1 MSKQNDIE
9 DFKIAITSTAKSI
22 SENQKLQIKFG
33 SNEKASLDN
42 LNIPNIS
49 DIFDKKK
56 LKSVRALT
64 DSQALRMKY
73 SDVEIFNKYK
83 PNGNLSSKLYDLSER
98 MRCEKLGSDYYF
110 GIEQNLKNF
119 YNSENTNPL
128 NEKIDYKIEELFED
142 ILKDKIFGID
152 QKKNNNKIDKKLKS
166 LSSEINQK
174 LKGKSLNYNDQTK
187 FNHLISDLL
196 NSLELGEE
204 ATDELNESSEDNK
217 NDSNQNNE
225 QKDDQKKKQSSQD
238 KQIEATLPDFQL
250 QGDEMKSENLD
261 AQNEEF
267 QDSPNRRATKN
278 LKGNDQNYKVFT
290 TKFDEIVKANDLE
303 NEIELSR
310 LRKNLDQQQQHLKNF
325 ISKLANKLQRKLLA
339 LQNRSWKFDLDEGI
353 LDTSKLSRVIVDP
366 LNSLSF
372 KKEKN
377 TKFKDTVVT
386 LLIDNSG
393 SMRGKPITVA
403 AICADILAKTLERCS
418 VKVEILGFT
427 TKNWKG
433 GKSREEWTAQNK
445 PMNPGRLN
453 DLRHIIYKSADVNW
467 RQAKNNLGLMLK
479 EGILKENIDG
489 EALNWA
495 YKRLT
500 TRKEERKILLV
511 ISDGAPV
518 DDSTLSANFSNYL
531 ENNLRKTIKSI
542 ENDTKIELLAIGI
555 GHDVSRYYA
564 KAIKISDV
572 NDLGDTIV
580 NQLSDLFTS
589 EKITFH

>member
-372 KKEKN
+372 KKEKD

-433 GKSREEWTAQNK
+433 GKSREEWTVQNK

>member
-250 QGDEMKSENLD
+250 QGDEMKSENLE

>member
-372 KKEKN
+372 KKEKD

-531 ENNLRKTIKSI
+531 ENNLRKTINSI

>member
-372 KKEKN
+372 KKEKD

-489 EALNWA
+489 EALHWA

>member
-33 SNEKASLDN
+33 SNEKARLDN

-204 ATDELNESSEDNK
+204 PTDELNESSEDNK

-372 KKEKN
+372 KKEKD

>member
-372 KKEKN
+372 KKEKD

>member
-22 SENQKLQIKFG
+22 SDNQKLQIKFG

-372 KKEKN
+372 KKEKD

-531 ENNLRKTIKSI
+531 ENNLRKTIKNI

>member
-119 YNSENTNPL
+119 YNSENANPL

-204 ATDELNESSEDNK
+204 VTDELNESSEDNK

-372 KKEKN
+372 KKEKD

-489 EALNWA
+489 EALHWA

>member
-204 ATDELNESSEDNK
+204 PTDELNESSEDNK

-250 QGDEMKSENLD
+250 QGDEMKSENLE

-267 QDSPNRRATKN
+267 QDSPNRRTTKN

-372 KKEKN
+372 KKEKD

>member
-22 SENQKLQIKFG
+22 SDNQKLQIKFG

-204 ATDELNESSEDNK
+204 ATNELNESSEDNK

-372 KKEKN
+372 KKEKD

>member
-204 ATDELNESSEDNK
+204 VTDELNESSEDNK

-372 KKEKN
+372 KKEKD

-489 EALNWA
+489 EALHWA

>member
-128 NEKIDYKIEELFED
+128 NEKIDYKIEELFEN

-204 ATDELNESSEDNK
+204 VTDELNESSEDNK

-372 KKEKN
+372 KKEKD

-489 EALNWA
+489 EALHWA

>member
-204 ATDELNESSEDNK
+204 VTDELNESSEDNK

-372 KKEKN
+372 KKEKD

-433 GKSREEWTAQNK
+433 GKSREEWTTQNK

-489 EALNWA
+489 EALHWA

>member
-204 ATDELNESSEDNK
+204 PTDELNESSEDNK

-372 KKEKN
+372 KKEKD

-467 RQAKNNLGLMLK
+467 RQAKKNLGLMLK

>member
-250 QGDEMKSENLD
+250 QGDEMKSENLE

-267 QDSPNRRATKN
+267 QDSPNRRTTKN

-372 KKEKN
+372 KKEKD

>member
-372 KKEKN
+372 KKEKD

-445 PMNPGRLN
+445 PLNPGRLN